1 MPPSLKRL
9 GILTGGGDCPGLNAV
24 IRAVAKTAIL
34 QYGIE
39 VVGIEDGFQGL
50 IEHRVRQLHQ
60 KDVNGILTR
69 GGTVLGSNNKA
80 NPTRYCV
87 GRTETGEPIYRV
99 TGVRPERWVRQTD
112 FANEEAVGYLADR
125 LAHLGV
131 EEQLLAHGAAPGS
144 TVVIGPG
151 DDAVVFDWE
160 PTIGAG
166 GTSASGP
173 RGTDR
178 RL

>member
-1 MPPSLKRL
+1 MP
-9 GILTGGGDCPGLNAV
+9 TYVYAV
-24 IRAVAKTAIL
+24 VKP
-34 QYGIE
+34 
-39 VVGIEDGFQGL
+39 DGTLCDHFE
-50 IEHRVRQLHQ
+50 IVQ
-60 KDVNGILTR
+60 KMSDPALATH
-69 GGTVLGSNNKA
+69 
-80 NPTRYCV
+80 P
-87 GRTETGEPIYRV
+87 ETGEPIYRI

-125 LAHLGV
+125 LARLGV

-178 RL
+178 RLEDW